1 MLYERYSSLIH
12 VSVTG
17 LTPID
22 TTDSPYYYTFKVVCT
37 SCREEHA
44 NWVGV
49 NRHVCDALSLSG
61 NFQDLVKASLVPV
74 LRFLTSQSRS
84 KKIYPAPVAKPIL
97 SGSAGTA
104 SANLRRT

>member
-1 MLYERYSSLIH
+1 MLYESYPSLIH
-12 VSVTG
+12 VSVTD

-22 TTDSPYYYTFKVVCT
+22 TTDSPHYYTFKVVCT

-49 NRHVCDALSLSG
+49 NRHVCDALPLSG
-61 NFQDLVKASLVPV
+61 KSQDHIKASLVPV
-74 LRFLTSQSRS
+74 FRFLTNLFRS
-84 KKIYPAPVAKPIL
+84 KMIYPAPVAKPIL
-97 SGSAGTA
+97 SGSARTA